1 MWSGTTLG
9 KRCQKDRLTLGSLVE
24 AGYKADIKG
33 ALTILPTP
41 TDLSRRNL
49 QLDILR
55 GLAILMVLAC
65 HSIHVQKPTW
75 NAALIRAGW
84 SGVDLFFVVSGFLIS
99 GLLFSEYRKTGG
111 IRFRRFAIRRAI
123 KIYPALY
130 SIIVLTVAA
139 DLLKYPPSLR
149 KVLWRLVLNDIFF
162 VQSYWQGTWGHFW
175 SLSVEEHFY
184 ILLPLALYFMIRTAG
199 DRKDDPFTAIP
210 KVFMVVAFV
219 VLMARLLNARSVVAF
234 DWQKY
239 PYDMPADWQNY
250 LTPTHLRLDSLL
262 FGVVISYWYHFHR
275 EHFSAFGARYRYAM
289 LGAAAV
295 FLSPM
300 FFVNQYDPWMYTY
313 GFVSVYLGYG
323 CLLVGFLHVSL
334 TTTWQPIQIGFG
346 AIAHIGTYSYSI
358 YLWHLAWLKF
368 VLSLNLGHMRLVP
381 NVLFYAGAIGVGIAA
396 AKLVEIPALRVRERF
411 FPQIDQGR
419 PIGLITSAGSQA
431 AG

>member
-1 MWSGTTLG
+1 LA
-9 KRCQKDRLTLGSLVE
+9 K
-24 AGYKADIKG
+24 
-33 ALTILPTP
+33 LPTP
-41 TDLSRRNL
+41 LDLSRRNL

-55 GLAILMVLAC
+55 GVAILMVLAC
-65 HSIHVQKPTW
+65 HSIFVQKPTW
-75 NAALIRAGW
+75 NAALVRAGW

-123 KIYPALY
+123 KIYPAFY
-130 SIIVLTVAA
+130 AIVVWTVAA
-139 DLLKYPPSLR
+139 SSLQR
-149 KVLWRLVLNDIFF
+149 PFSFGDELWRRVLHDIFF

-184 ILLPLALYFMIRTAG
+184 VLLPLTLYFMIHTAE
-199 DRKDDPFTAIP
+199 DRKNDPFTAIP
-210 KVFMVVAFV
+210 KVFLVVAFA
-219 VLMARLLNARSVVAF
+219 VLMARLLNARSVVPF
-234 DWQKY
+234 DWQRH
-239 PYDMPADWQNY
+239 PFIVPANWQKY

-275 EHFSAFGARYRYAM
+275 ERFSAFGTRYRYVM
-289 LGAAAV
+289 LGAAGV

-300 FFVNQYDPWMYTY
+300 FFVSQYDPWMYTY

-334 TTTWQPIQIGFG
+334 TAVWPPILIGFR

-358 YLWHLAWLKF
+358 YLWHLMWLN
-368 VLSLNLGHMRLVP
+368 VVVSLNLGRLRFVP
-381 NVLFYAGAIGVGIAA
+381 NLFFYAGAIGFGIAA

-411 FPQIDQGR
+411 FPRIDHDR
-419 PIGLITSAGSQA
+419 PIGPALQPDRRRMAEVTQLGAGI
-431 AG
+431 